1 MDKELYDTVL
11 AEIKVQFGA
20 GDYIEPEDREMCA
33 KMIVE
38 VLEKADYR
46 KANDLMDEIAG
57 LTGKVEALQ
66 QDNEN
71 LRRTLEEG
79 RSYEYRDSCAG
90 CELADICKYA
100 EHYNFCEDCKDYP
113 DCSCMGYDELPC
125 GRHVECN
132 NGFEE
137 KSYLDDLDDEDE
149 EGEDDE

>member
-1 MDKELYDTVL
+1 MKREKEVDALKL
-11 AEIKVQFGA
+11 IIAENMAKYSKA
-20 GDYIEPEDREMCA
+20 GMPYEEALKMCA
-33 KMIVE
+33 LGILASGFGKVDE
-38 VLEKADYR
+38 LNA
-46 KANDLMDEIAG
+46 EIAG

-90 CELADICKYA
+90 CELADICRYA
-100 EHYNFCEDCKDYP
+100 EHYNFCEDCKEYP
-113 DCSCMGYDELPC
+113 DCSCVSYDTLPC

-137 KSYLDDLDDEDE
+137 KSYLDDEDE
-149 EGEDDE
+149 EGENYE